1 MLMAV
6 LCFLCPNPKD
16 VPTQLETPRNP
27 PSMFRSFLQS
37 YLYGNVRPRWP
48 TKQLLQTKWLEHP
61 FLERSD
67 SLTNNSPL
75 LDAARRFLTE
85 RVTTQSPEPLLAP
98 SVSGQESKEE
108 QAEKENVKAKP
119 EGMKSILKSSPMAAV
134 AAAPQSEEISF
145 PDTEMPSTSTGKGDT
160 QKKSIPKEITYR
172 PPKLL
177 PLTRRF
183 LDDLKSHVSE
193 GNPTKKYTVQQI
205 IGQGTFGTVFRGV
218 DIATGRRVAIKK
230 IFVLDRKNKR
240 ELVLTE
246 VAVLKRMRHPNIIRY
261 IDSYLFNEEL
271 WLVTEYVEGCTLGDV
286 ISKQALEEEMIAS
299 ISREPKHKPP
309 ELETPRNLSP
319 VFRSFLQSCLKRKV
333 KRRWTARKLMKD

>member
-1 MLMAV
+1 
-6 LCFLCPNPKD
+6 
-16 VPTQLETPRNP
+16 
-27 PSMFRSFLQS
+27 
-37 YLYGNVRPRWP
+37 
-48 TKQLLQTKWLEHP
+48 
-61 FLERSD
+61 
-67 SLTNNSPL
+67 
-75 LDAARRFLTE
+75 
-85 RVTTQSPEPLLAP
+85 
-98 SVSGQESKEE
+98 
-108 QAEKENVKAKP
+108 
-119 EGMKSILKSSPMAAV
+119 MAAV

-160 QKKSIPKEITYR
+160 RKKSIPKEITHR

-183 LDDLKSHVSE
+183 LDDLKGIVSE

-218 DIATGRRVAIKK
+218 DIATGGQVAIKK

-246 VAVLKRMRHPNIIRY
+246 VSLLSSVRHPNIIRY

-299 ISREPKHKPP
+299 ISREVRDAA
-309 ELETPRNLSP
+309 LASDSLDRMVL
-319 VFRSFLQSCLKRKV
+319 CKR
-333 KRRWTARKLMKD
+333 W